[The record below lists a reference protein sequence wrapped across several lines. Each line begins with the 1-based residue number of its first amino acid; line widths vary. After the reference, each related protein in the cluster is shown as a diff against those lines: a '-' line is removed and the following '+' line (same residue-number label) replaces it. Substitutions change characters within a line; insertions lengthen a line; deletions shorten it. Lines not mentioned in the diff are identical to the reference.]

1 MKTLFS
7 VAAICMLLSPSFTFS
22 QVKVDK
28 ENIPFNN
35 YDNKYYYQG
44 KPFSGIMKSGNNE
57 ITFQNGEVNGSV
69 TSHDNSGKVYRKL
82 TYSNGHFNG
91 EFITEKYK
99 GTFREDTVVGK
110 LTVYGYSGRNKDYE
124 YDFRYLNN
132 QVGVSYQFDAQG
144 RVAKEGIIYSNVGDY
159 FYTAF
164 GLILDIESFLEGED
178 FTRIRSFPNLIKFS
192 PENMH
197 HLTYYYGNTGK
208 VQFKQI
214 FAGDSLVGEVNF
226 YQNGLLEDSAHFI
239 YPLDVLSSYNAGTLE
254 KDMKFLYKNRYQVT
268 YGENGKLKERYT
280 VKYFPAEQDK
290 DEYVMESSLV
300 RNIHDFETYFSNGK
314 PEHKWRFN
322 ESGKLDG
329 PYISNYVSGTPRIKA
344 QMLNGACSMPFFFY
358 RESGKLRFS
367 ITKNQSGE
375 WVFEDF
381 SPDGFLKIKKT
392 LSAEEL
398 KICSPRL
405 IEMLRMG
412 SRSNELEMFGNEDNL
427 IERLF
432 SPEESEEQ

>member
-7 VAAICMLLSPSFTFS
+7 VAAICMLLLPLCVIS

-57 ITFQNGEVNGSV
+57 IAFQNGEVNGAV

-91 EFITEKYK
+91 EFITERYK
-99 GTFREDTVVGK
+99 GTFQQDTVIGK

-144 RVAKEGIIYSNVGDY
+144 SVAKEGIIYSNVGDY
-159 FYTAF
+159 FYTAS
-164 GLILDIESFLEGED
+164 GLIIDIESFLEGEN
-178 FTRIRSFPNLIKFS
+178 FLRISSFPNLIKFT

-197 HLTYYYGNTGK
+197 HLTYYYKSTGK
-208 VQFKQI
+208 VEFKQL

-226 YQNGLLEDSAHFI
+226 HQNGFLKDSARFI
-239 YPLDVLSSYNAGTLE
+239 YPLHVVSSFAAGTLE
-254 KDMKFLYKNRYQVT
+254 KDMKFLYKNRYQVS
-268 YGENGKLKERYT
+268 YAENGKLQEKYT
-280 VKYFPAEQDK
+280 LKYFPAPKDN

-300 RNIHDFETYFSNGK
+300 KNIHDFETYFSTGK
-314 PEHKWRFN
+314 PEHKWHFN

-329 PYISNYVSGTPRIKA
+329 PYLSYYISGIPRIKA
-344 QMLNGACSMPFFFY
+344 QMLNGTCSMPFFFY
-358 RESGKLRFS
+358 SESGKLRFS

-381 SPDGFLKIKKT
+381 LPDGFLKIKKT

-412 SRSNELEMFGNEDNL
+412 RRNNELEMFGNDDDL

-432 SPEESEEQ
+432 SPEESEDQ